1 VNGIEVESAPHPLA
15 TGAFQYDAA
24 PRVWEGCVNES
35 PPTGLPYNSRNAP
48 LRMLTKSSCLGKR
61 VGSKPKLLTS

>member
-1 VNGIEVESAPHPLA
+1 
-15 TGAFQYDAA
+15 
-24 PRVWEGCVNES
+24 VNEL
-35 PPTGLPYNSRNAP
+35 PPTGLPYNSRNEP